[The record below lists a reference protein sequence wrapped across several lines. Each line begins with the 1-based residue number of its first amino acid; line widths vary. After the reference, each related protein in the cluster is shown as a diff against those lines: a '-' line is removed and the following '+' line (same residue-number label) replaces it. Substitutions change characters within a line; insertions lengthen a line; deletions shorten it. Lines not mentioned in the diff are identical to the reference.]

1 MQQYSALGQFT
12 GFAANDGVA
21 WLTKQHDVGGML
33 ERSVLA
39 SGRSV
44 QYGYESFGNKRITA
58 MDDPDLKRAFTYADN
73 TDRVRS
79 LQTQSA
85 GGDALQGIEYT
96 YDGADVLSMNWT
108 GAAEGQFAYTYDS
121 LSRLTNIRSTV
132 TTQVNGVPRSY
143 TLDTPYLWD
152 RDSALIQSG
161 PFSFT
166 RNGPEGR
173 IGVIQDGTLKTD
185 VTYNELG
192 RVQSI
197 RYTVG
202 GREVYRV
209 AYEHDLRGL
218 LTGRTIT
225 TPEGTSSEVYEYD
238 ADGQLLLMSRNGPG
252 GESFREAYT
261 YDRNKNRLSRETS
274 VDGRVEN
281 AYGANDQLRQVG
293 NTAYTFDADGF
304 LLQRGDDRF
313 HYGTM
318 GELLSATVTGVTYSY
333 EYDALGR
340 RTAREGGGGAVKYYY
355 GHPGALQM
363 VTTTIDAQHTAT
375 NYYYND
381 EGLLIG
387 LERGG
392 NRYYVVTD
400 GVGTPQRVLDA
411 SGNVVKKLSYDSY
424 GVLLSDSNPDFELL
438 IGFAGGM
445 EDRATGLVR
454 FGARDYDPAA
464 GRWTARDPVLLESGQ
479 ANLYAYVNNNP
490 VELRDPCGLFCIG
503 FTAYEGVGG
512 GGKVCVT
519 DEGVSACGEIGF
531 GIGGRAGGE
540 PLRGLVL

>member
-1 MQQYSALGQFT
+1 M
-12 GFAANDGVA
+12 
-21 WLTKQHDVGGML
+21 
-33 ERSVLA
+33 
-39 SGRSV
+39 
-44 QYGYESFGNKRITA
+44 
-58 MDDPDLKRAFTYADN
+58 
-73 TDRVRS
+73 
-79 LQTQSA
+79 
-85 GGDALQGIEYT
+85 
-96 YDGADVLSMNWT
+96 
-108 GAAEGQFAYTYDS
+108 
-121 LSRLTNIRSTV
+121 
-132 TTQVNGVPRSY
+132 
-143 TLDTPYLWD
+143 
-152 RDSALIQSG
+152 
-161 PFSFT
+161 
-166 RNGPEGR
+166 
-173 IGVIQDGTLKTD
+173 KTD

-531 GIGGRAGGE
+531 GIGGGLEVNPFEDLSSDGTSIEATAKAAFGPASLTLGVKLKKDFSGGCPE
-540 PLRGLVL
+540 AAPIAKLGIGPLGADLTSPVKKIGVKGSLEKLNKNVGDLLKTSAKAELALKAKACASYRR